1 MRTPTSVARVPQLKL
16 AALAVMSCFASAA
29 LANPTG
35 GAPVAG
41 TVTMS
46 TPAPNVLE
54 ITNSPNSIIHWQG
67 FSINA
72 GEVTRFLQNSASSA
86 VLNRVVTSSP
96 SDILG
101 TLQSNGRVFLINPN
115 GIVFGGGAVV
125 DVAGLVASSLNLSD
139 ADFMA
144 GNYRFQ
150 PVPGAGSVV
159 NGGFIT
165 THAGGQVYL
174 VGPAVSNGGVITSP
188 QGEVIL
194 AAGNSVELMNTGTP
208 GLSVSIAAPDNQA
221 LNMGQIFADSGRVGI
236 FAGLINQ
243 RGLVSAGTAVV
254 GVDGSIRLQATE
266 STVFA
271 GASNTYAMGALD
283 IDTGDLTV
291 AGYVQTGPQ
300 TIDVGRGM
308 IVQNEPGVF
317 TPLFASGGQ
326 TINAGFVEVNGVAG
340 GQATIA
346 NTGGLQSISTFSTN
360 AAGDGLVV
368 RSAGGTGADIS
379 NAFGDQRI
387 QIHNAQRAMID
398 GATGFAAVGN
408 SGGGM
413 QTFSLSG
420 PGANALVVRSA
431 PGGNAH
437 LTAFGGQTIDA
448 GYVDVTAVGGN
459 ANILGIDGDQRINT
473 TAANAAGEGLV
484 VRNLG
489 GGFAS
494 IVSDGGEQHIDVRNA
509 DRAVVDGALS
519 FAEISNFGGA
529 QTISLTGSGANA
541 LALGS
546 PGAQG
551 SSHIVSNAVPGSTQ
565 TVSTTG
571 ALTVL
576 GGTAPGGSSA
586 GIRSNIA
593 NGQQTV
599 RAGSIRLQG
608 GSSGSGNIAVI
619 EAASGSQTIDVGL
632 GGITLMGGA
641 AGASNFVQINQRS
654 TVEAATQTVH
664 SAGPVLV
671 QGGDD
676 GNFNFALIRAFG
688 GHQEL
693 AFGNTTLLAGA
704 SGIDNFSVILGRD
717 QDITVHGNLAL
728 VARGSA
734 GGPNIG
740 GVRIGG
746 IGGGGLGPTPTDLQI
761 HVDGDFSMTAG
772 NVAGTGTLLG
782 NTTNFTGTTD
792 ISVHAGGKVS
802 LSGGTAADTYSVIGS
817 RAGNLAGGDI
827 SITAGGDI
835 ALDSTAPDKASIMR
849 TTDGV
854 TLTAQ
859 QITQGP
865 EARIQAGSLNTNT
878 SFGADLDG
886 TNAIGAFSAVNWAAG
901 DVVLHNT
908 SPLLTVTGVQNF
920 SGGLTLQQL
929 GDLWVTG
936 LAFSGVQNVD
946 VSGGLVVQ
954 NLPGSFAQLSA
965 SGGQTIN
972 AGYIE
977 VNATSGGAGIANF
990 GGDQTITTSGANAAG
1005 ESLALRGSDGG
1016 VATITGGGGT
1026 QSVLLAGAGANA
1038 LVMRTSAGPAGPGGA
1053 TIFGDVQNI
1062 VAGNSGEAGS
1072 VTLYGPLSQII
1083 SGAVPGGTQTISTS
1097 GALSLIGSDVTA
1109 SQFPA
1114 GFFAQGIGGLQT
1126 VRADSILLRGGAGGN
1141 GATISAFNGSQLIE
1155 VGAGGVTLL
1164 GGTGNSNGS
1173 ATITASNGSQTIHA
1187 GAAGITLAGGA
1198 NGTNNFAQINVNNG
1212 PQQIDAGSI
1221 LLVGGTE
1228 GFNNN
1233 ALLRSSTGPQTVFAD
1248 EITLQAG
1255 TGGTAN
1261 FAAIVAPLQDITV
1274 HRDVTLTGGSSASSM
1289 TSGGGALIGGGANLS
1304 TNLVMDVGGNV
1315 TLNGGSVANAGSGIG
1330 SSSSTLA
1337 QNTDITMNV
1346 QGNVTLNP
1354 GTAANGAASR
1364 IGTRP
1369 ENLGGGEIVVNAGGT
1384 IALNGA
1390 EPGNAGSVRTRDGV
1404 VLTANQVVQGP
1415 GAEIQAGMLTVE
1427 TAQGAQ
1433 LVGANRVGELA
1444 MLNTASGNVAF
1455 NNTSALLTVTGI
1467 DQVDDGALHLNQVGN
1482 LLINGDVTS
1491 GAQSINATGDMTITP
1506 GASPN
1511 VTVQAHGPQTF
1522 NAGGS
1527 FSLLGGTAW
1536 NGYAQ
1541 TLAHGPVDVT
1551 TGADLNVRGGSG
1563 LLAYALLYGGDGIR
1577 LTVGDE
1583 LHVDGGSGLLAF
1595 ARVQTD
1601 LWDKIFLDFPNRAS
1615 GGYFVNGREGVTVQ
1629 GLDGFFTGLLPAR
1642 RGRSLI
1648 VSYGQ

>member
-1 MRTPTSVARVPQLKL
+1 
-16 AALAVMSCFASAA
+16 
-29 LANPTG
+29 
-35 GAPVAG
+35 
-41 TVTMS
+41 
-46 TPAPNVLE
+46 
-54 ITNSPNSIIHWQG
+54 
-67 FSINA
+67 
-72 GEVTRFLQNSASSA
+72 
-86 VLNRVVTSSP
+86 
-96 SDILG
+96 
-101 TLQSNGRVFLINPN
+101 
-115 GIVFGGGAVV
+115 
-125 DVAGLVASSLNLSD
+125 
-139 ADFMA
+139 
-144 GNYRFQ
+144 
-150 PVPGAGSVV
+150 
-159 NGGFIT
+159 
-165 THAGGQVYL
+165 VYL

-208 GLSVSIAAPDNQA
+208 GLSVSIAAPANEA
-221 LNMGQIFADSGRVGI
+221 LNLGQIYADSGRVGI

-300 TIDVGRGM
+300 TIDVRRGM

-387 QIHNAQRAMID
+387 QIQNAQRAMID

-431 PGGNAH
+431 LGGNAQ
-437 LTAFGGQTIDA
+437 LIAFGGQTIDA

-459 ANILGIDGDQRINT
+459 ANIFGIGGDQRINT

-489 GGFAS
+489 GGLAS
-494 IVSDGGEQHIDVRNA
+494 IVSGGGEQHVDVRNA

-529 QTISLTGSGANA
+529 QTISLTGSGVNA

-576 GGTAPGGSSA
+576 GGTAPGGSSS

-593 NGQQTV
+593 DGQQTV

-641 AGASNFVQINQRS
+641 AGANNFVQINQRS
-654 TVEAATQTVH
+654 TVEAATQAVH

-782 NTTNFTGTTD
+782 NTTNITGTTD

-835 ALDSTAPDKASIMR
+835 ALDSTAPDKAGIIR

-854 TLTAQ
+854 TLTAR

-865 EARIQAGSLNTNT
+865 DSRIEAGSLSINT
-878 SFGADLDG
+878 SSAADLDG
-886 TNAIGAFSAVNWAAG
+886 ANAIGAFSANNWAVG

-920 SGGLTLQQL
+920 GGGLTVQQT

-936 LAFSGVQNVD
+936 TVFTGVQNVD

-954 NLPGSFAQLSA
+954 NLPGAFAQLSA

-972 AGYIE
+972 AGYVE

-1233 ALLRSSTGPQTVFAD
+1233 ALLRSSTGPQTVVAD

-1261 FAAIVAPLQDITV
+1261 FAAVVAPLQDFTV

-1304 TNLVMDVGGNV
+1304 TNLVMDVGGSV
-1315 TLNGGSVANAGSGIG
+1315 ALNGGSVANAGSGIG

-1337 QNTDITMNV
+1337 QSTDITMNV

-1433 LVGANRVGELA
+1433 LVGTNSVSELA
-1444 MLNTASGNVAF
+1444 LLNTTSGNVAL
-1455 NNTSALLTVTGI
+1455 NNASALLTVTGI
-1467 DQVDDGALHLNQVGN
+1467 DQVDDGALNLNQGGN

-1541 TLAHGPVDVT
+1541 SLASGPVHIT
-1551 TGADLNVRGGSG
+1551 TGDDLNVRGGSG

-1583 LHVDGGSGLLAF
+1583 LRVDGGSGLLAF

-1601 LWDKIFLDFPNRAS
+1601 LRDKIFLDFPNRDS
-1615 GGYFVNGREGVTVQ
+1615 GGYFVDGREGVAYW

-1642 RGRSLI
+1642 PGRSL
-1648 VSYGQ
+1648 VVTYGQ